1 MYPQVWVTDISTGDR
16 NALRE
21 LYDSG
26 AAGS

>member
-1 MYPQVWVTDISTGDR
+1 VTDISAGDR

-26 AAGS
+26 SRRAAD